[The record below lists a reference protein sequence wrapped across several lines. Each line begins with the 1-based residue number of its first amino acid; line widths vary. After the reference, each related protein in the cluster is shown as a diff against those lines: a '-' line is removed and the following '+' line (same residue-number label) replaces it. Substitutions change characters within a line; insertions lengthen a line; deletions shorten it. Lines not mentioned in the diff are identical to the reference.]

1 MPADPLG
8 RSEYELPKLW
18 IDEPVGRL
26 IQDAECQLRG
36 WGVCTDSRLLDRLAF
51 RTSAKPIS
59 LRKVTRPEI
68 NLSDTNLHG
77 MGFLAPLSLG
87 DHLSVVNEG
96 KLKIWVLVGRKII
109 GQFYLRIA
117 PGAIGKAL
125 ERSAD

>member
-1 MPADPLG
+1 MPDDPVVH
-8 RSEYELPKLW
+8 SEYELPKLW

-51 RTSAKPIS
+51 RTSAKLLS
-59 LRKVTRPEI
+59 WRKVARPEI

-96 KLKIWVLVGRKII
+96 KLKIWVLIGRTII

-117 PGAIGKAL
+117 PGVIGKVL